1 MTLDFSWAFAAQITP
16 VLLRGAGVAFVSA
29 IGGFLVALVVGAVL
43 ATLERSQRVWCSFI
57 GRWLMELLRST
68 PLLIQVYFLFF
79 VLPGL
84 GVVLEPV
91 MTGVVALGLYHGAYV
106 AEAYRAVLAS
116 LPAGQWDAVDSLRF
130 SRYQAY
136 RHLIIPQMVLPLTP
150 ALGNTFITM
159 LKDTP
164 ILAAVSVPELMFIAN
179 EVGAQSFR
187 YVEPIT
193 LAALAYLV
201 MSGIASVIVLLLRH
215 WIKGRYT

>member
-16 VLLRGAGVAFVSA
+16 ALLRGAGVAFVSA
-29 IGGFLVALVVGAVL
+29 IGGFLVALIAGAIL
-43 ATLERSQRVWCSFI
+43 ATLQRSERVWCSFI
-57 GRWLMELLRST
+57 GRWLIELLRST

-79 VLPGL
+79 VLPDF

-106 AEAYRAVLAS
+106 AEAYRAVLNS
-116 LPAGQWDAVDSLRF
+116 LPTGQWDAVDSLRF

-136 RHLIIPQMVLPLTP
+136 RYLIIPQLVLPLTP

-179 EVGAQSFR
+179 DVGAQNFR

-193 LAALAYLV
+193 LAALAYLF
-201 MSGIASVIVLLLRH
+201 MSGIATVIVLLLRN
-215 WIKGRYT
+215 WIKGRYK